1 VQSRSSAVGAVSS
14 HDVCVF
20 GHLRFWA
27 ERGLIHVEDER
38 DNSYKSYSVGTILRR
53 MKGISDMLGNS
64 TDRQK
69 HSHDQLDNV
78 FREKNQA
85 MLDAMVAI
93 CAKAQGQGMPS
104 DASARRDKVPAAGED
119 GGGPGP
125 QRQPVTHEGHGCSP
139 RSKRSSSGSSPG
151 APPTGSPPRRP

>member
-1 VQSRSSAVGAVSS
+1 MSAVTFVGGRAVSS

-104 DASARRDKVPAAGED
+104 DASARRDKVRRRAKTVVV
-119 GGGPGP
+119 PG
-125 QRQPVTHEGHGCSP
+125 RNDSL
-139 RSKRSSSGSSPG
+139 
-151 APPTGSPPRRP
+151 